1 VNIRIFLSFVASNQR
16 TLTPAVRWYFFC
28 RWDRLRIRG
37 HVCVSSVVGSLLLL
51 LTLTHRHQGNRAAAE
66 DEQRG
71 RRRYGLST
79 RRRTLRRGGRNA
91 VPLLPTA
98 NMGAGRAIFTTT
110 AGTTTDDDSPSSS
123 SSSYEDDDADIRLRR
138 PARPRGRSEARSG
151 PTVK

>member
-1 VNIRIFLSFVASNQR
+1 M
-16 TLTPAVRWYFFC
+16 
-28 RWDRLRIRG
+28 
-37 HVCVSSVVGSLLLL
+37 SSVVGSLLLL

-66 DEQRG
+66 DEQSCAGDAREE
-71 RRRYGLST
+71 RYGLST

-123 SSSYEDDDADIRLRR
+123 SSSYEDNDADIRRR
-138 PARPRGRSEARSG
+138 AAPGEEHGAI
-151 PTVK
+151 PTDC